1 MKHILIYLLIFSLLM
16 SSCNKPVENNCDP
29 TKFVTCEL
37 ITHYVQYCPP
47 DSTRIITTLR
57 DTSLRD
63 ECDAEDLINT
73 INNIN
78 NENPQDI
85 PIECHCWE

>member
-1 MKHILIYLLIFSLLM
+1 MKNILIYLLILSFA
-16 SSCNKPVENNCDP
+16 SCAKPAENVCDP
-29 TKFVTCEL
+29 NKLLTCEL
-37 ITHYVQYCPP
+37 VTHHVQYCPP
-47 DSTRIITTLR
+47 DSQKIITILR
-57 DTSLRD
+57 DTSFRD

-73 INNIN
+73 ISNIN